1 MGRGLKWVDGQEM
14 STKNSWQVSQLHYY
28 TLMEIIDL
36 SFKYSNLNF
45 IAIALGLYGKDWQKV

>member
-36 SFKYSNLNF
+36 SFKSSNLNF